1 MDDWRYAILNTD
13 DCPLSTLCMEIQ
25 ILVSRRYARRV
36 RRKELQAVARR
47 ALALERPGAA
57 LNLTVVIVSDRAMRN
72 YNKRFHHVN
81 APTDVLSF
89 PMATGENYL
98 GDIIISYDT
107 AKVNARAA
115 GWRVRDELQLL
126 VTHGVLHLLG
136 YDDTTP
142 DARATMWRRQAEIL
156 ESAQDF

>member
-1 MDDWRYAILNTD
+1 MA
-13 DCPLSTLCMEIQ
+13 IQ
-25 ILVSRRYARRV
+25 IVVQEKYARRV
-36 RRKELQAVARR
+36 VRRELRAAAERALTMERR
-47 ALALERPGAA
+47 AADAD
-57 LNLTVVIVSDRAMRN
+57 LTIVIVSDRAMRN

-89 PMATGENYL
+89 SSATGDDYL

-107 AKVNARAA
+107 AQENAKQA

-126 VTHGVLHLLG
+126 VTHGILHLVG

-142 DARATMWRRQAEIL
+142 DAREKMWKRQAEIL
-156 ESAQDF
+156 EKGVA

>member
-1 MDDWRYAILNTD
+1 MQ
-13 DCPLSTLCMEIQ
+13 IQ
-25 ILVSRRYARRV
+25 VIVPPKYARRV
-36 RRKELQAVARR
+36 SHKELRNAAQR
-47 ALALERPGAA
+47 ALAMEHPDADVDLSI
-57 LNLTVVIVSDRAMRN
+57 VIVDDRAMRD
-72 YNKRFHHVN
+72 YNKRFHQVN

-89 PMATGENYL
+89 PSAMGENYL

-107 AKVNARAA
+107 AKVNAQQA

-142 DARATMWRRQAEIL
+142 DARELMWKRQAEIL
-156 ESAQDF
+156 GEIGSAVKIVV

>member
-1 MDDWRYAILNTD
+1 
-13 DCPLSTLCMEIQ
+13 MEIQ
-25 ILVSRRYARRV
+25 IVVAEKYARRISQ
-36 RRKELQAVARR
+36 RELRNAAQRV
-47 ALALERPGAA
+47 LAMERPGAEFA
-57 LNLTVVIVSDRAMRN
+57 LTIVIVGDRAMRD

-89 PMATGENYL
+89 PSGMGEDYL

-107 AKVNARAA
+107 AKENAKTA

-126 VTHGVLHLLG
+126 VTHGILHLLG

-142 DARATMWRRQAEIL
+142 DAKDAMWKRQAEIL
-156 ESAQDF
+156 EISLEL

>member
-1 MDDWRYAILNTD
+1 MA
-13 DCPLSTLCMEIQ
+13 IQ
-25 ILVSRRYARRV
+25 IVVQEKYARRV
-36 RRKELQAVARR
+36 VRRELRAAAERALTMERR
-47 ALALERPGAA
+47 AADAD
-57 LNLTVVIVSDRAMRN
+57 LTIVIVSDRAMRN

-89 PMATGENYL
+89 SSATGDDYL

-107 AKVNARAA
+107 AQENAKQA

-126 VTHGVLHLLG
+126 VTHGILHLLG

-142 DARATMWRRQAEIL
+142 DAREKMWKRQAEIL
-156 ESAQDF
+156 EKGVA

>member
-1 MDDWRYAILNTD
+1 
-13 DCPLSTLCMEIQ
+13 MEIQ

-89 PMATGENYL
+89 PMAAGENYL

-126 VTHGVLHLLG
+126 VTHG
-136 YDDTTP
+136 
-142 DARATMWRRQAEIL
+142 
-156 ESAQDF
+156 

>member
-1 MDDWRYAILNTD
+1 MD
-13 DCPLSTLCMEIQ
+13 IQ
-25 ILVSRRYARRV
+25 IIIAPKYTRRIS
-36 RRKELQAVARR
+36 RKELRNAALR
-47 ALALERPGAA
+47 ALVLERPGAQFD
-57 LNLTVVIVSDRAMRN
+57 LTIVIVGDRAMRN

-89 PMATGENYL
+89 PSVSSDTYL

-107 AKVNARAA
+107 AKANARMA

-126 VTHGVLHLLG
+126 VTHGILHLLG

-142 DARATMWRRQAEIL
+142 DTREAMWRRQAEIL
-156 ESAQDF
+156 EIAQEI

>member
-1 MDDWRYAILNTD
+1 
-13 DCPLSTLCMEIQ
+13 MEIQ

-89 PMATGENYL
+89 PMAAGENYL

-126 VTHGVLHLLG
+126 VTHGILHLLG

>member
-1 MDDWRYAILNTD
+1 LGDWRYAILNTD
-13 DCPLSTLCMEIQ
+13 DCLLSILCMEIQ
-25 ILVSRRYARRV
+25 IRVSRRYARRV
-36 RRKELQAVARR
+36 RRKELQTVARR

-89 PMATGENYL
+89 PSVAGDNYL
-98 GDIIISYDT
+98 GDIIISYET
-107 AKVNARAA
+107 AKANARMA

-126 VTHGVLHLLG
+126 VTHGILHLLG

-156 ESAQDF
+156 ESA

>member
-1 MDDWRYAILNTD
+1 
-13 DCPLSTLCMEIQ
+13 MEIQ
-25 ILVSRRYARRV
+25 IVVAEKYARRISQ
-36 RRKELQAVARR
+36 RELRNAAQRV
-47 ALALERPGAA
+47 LAMERPGAEFA
-57 LNLTVVIVSDRAMRN
+57 LTIVIVGDRAMRD

-89 PMATGENYL
+89 SSGMGEDYL

-107 AKVNARAA
+107 AKENAKTA

-126 VTHGVLHLLG
+126 VTHGILHLLG

-142 DARATMWRRQAEIL
+142 DAKDAMWKRQAEIL
-156 ESAQDF
+156 EISLEL